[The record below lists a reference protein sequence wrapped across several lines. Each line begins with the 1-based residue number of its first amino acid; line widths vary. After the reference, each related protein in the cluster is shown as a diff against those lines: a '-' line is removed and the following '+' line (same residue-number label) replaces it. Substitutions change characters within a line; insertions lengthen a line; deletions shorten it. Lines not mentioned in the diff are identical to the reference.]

1 MIASDAPS
9 ILIVR
14 DGRESSR
21 KCSLTPLRGAPGIEF
36 RSWMRDRAIDVGA
49 AILLHPDGPPISLDD
64 AGRRLLLVDASW
76 RHLPQVLRDLRG
88 DLVRRSIPPGF
99 VTAYPRRSRTFDD
112 PASGLASVEALY
124 VALAAL
130 GRARPDLLEG
140 YRFAPEFL
148 ERNAARLV
156 ALAT

>member
-1 MIASDAPS
+1 MKDADASS

-14 DGRESSR
+14 DPRESTR
-21 KCSLTPLRGAPGIEF
+21 KCSLTPLRGRPGIEL
-36 RSWMRDRAIDVGA
+36 RSWTRDRAIDVGA
-49 AILLHPDGPPISLDD
+49 CTLLHPDGPPLTRAD

-88 DLVRRSIPPGF
+88 DLARRSIPPGF
-99 VTAYPRRSRTFDD
+99 VTAYPRRSRTFED
-112 PASGLASVEALY
+112 PRTGLASVEALY

-130 GRARPDLLEG
+130 GRPRLDLLDG

-148 ERNAARLV
+148 ERNAASLA